1 MNALLWSTLLVP
13 SAWAAA
19 SLARAYTPII
29 AQNRTLSVPSSAPLG
44 RQIIDAAFQSYS
56 IELSSMVDFA
66 GNLSHP
72 NTLSHRLLQ
81 NLFSLSGAHPL
92 IRAGGTTANRAIWVQ
107 NQTAAIIATFSPSSP
122 DQPSALTIGPKF
134 MESFHTFPSGT
145 KYIFGL
151 NFGDGDAGLD
161 QTVLEA
167 AGPVGSLGDSLYA
180 FEIGNEKT
188 SPFPNQNLALTQTGW
203 PGSSRRPTNWTV
215 QAYVTQFLQYA
226 TAIDSSVPN
235 HPLYQAGAFE
245 APRALSNPNH
255 TLWNAE
261 SILYDG
267 IARTGMVKTI
277 AEHDVCIS
285 SRCVRVL
292 LMFGAKRCAWRTVCT
307 WGDEFDFCKSIP
319 YRPPSPS
326 LPNLTLS
333 PPPIKCQGA
342 PLISNVFASALWSI
356 DYVLYVSTLHISRLY
371 FHQGTNYRYSA
382 WQPISTPTADAGVR
396 PLYYG
401 NLFIATAF
409 AGGEKQVAVL
419 INETAFTGYGI
430 YEAGDGRLSGLA
442 VVNLRMW
449 NSTQKA
455 EERPYTAVQV
465 KVPDEKLGNAT
476 VRRLTAPGVEIAGNV
491 TWAGRSVDAEGF
503 LTGTEV
509 VEKIGHGNTVL
520 VGAGEAV
527 LITL

>member
-1 MNALLWSTLLVP
+1 MDS
-13 SAWAAA
+13 
-19 SLARAYTPII
+19 
-29 AQNRTLSVPSSAPLG
+29 NRTLSVPSSAPSG

-72 NTLSHRLLQ
+72 NKLSHQLLQ
-81 NLFSLSGAHPL
+81 NLADASGAHPL
-92 IRAGGTTANRAIWVQ
+92 IRAGGTTANRAIWVP

-151 NFGDGDAGLD
+151 NFGDGEAGLN
-161 QTVLEA
+161 QTLLEA
-167 AGPVGSLGDSLYA
+167 AGPVASLGDSLYA
-180 FEIGNEKT
+180 FEIGNEVD
-188 SPFPNQNLALTQTGW
+188 GW
-203 PGSSRRPTNWTV
+203 PGSSRRPANWTV

-226 TAIDSSVPN
+226 TAIDTSVLRSPRN
-235 HPLYQAGAFE
+235 QSLQPLYQAGAFE
-245 APRALSNPNH
+245 APRGVSNPNH

-267 IARTGMVKTI
+267 IARTGVVKTI
-277 AEHDVCIS
+277 AEHDYMGSACAGAAPVTLQKNLLDHSHMTSLMWYHDYLSNYSVAHGVPYVLGETNSIS
-285 SRCVRVL
+285 
-292 LMFGAKRCAWRTVCT
+292 
-307 WGDEFDFCKSIP
+307 
-319 YRPPSPS
+319 
-326 LPNLTLS
+326 
-333 PPPIKCQGA
+333 CQGA

-382 WQPISTPTADAGVR
+382 WQPLTTNTSIAEVR

-401 NLFIATAF
+401 NLFVAAAL

-419 INETAFTGYGI
+419 VNETAFTAYGI
-430 YEAGDGRLSGLA
+430 YGSDGLSGLA

-449 NSTQKA
+449 NSTQEAGK
-455 EERPYTAVQV
+455 RPYTAV
-465 KVPDEKLGNAT
+465 KVPGGVGGNAT

-491 TWAGRSVDAEGF
+491 TWAGRSVDADGF

-509 VEKIGHGNTVL
+509 VEKIGDGNTVL

>member
-19 SLARAYTPII
+19 SLARASTPII

-180 FEIGNEKT
+180 FEIGNEVD
-188 SPFPNQNLALTQTGW
+188 GW
-203 PGSSRRPTNWTV
+203 PGGSRRPANWTV

-235 HPLYQAGAFE
+235 HSLYQAGAFE

-277 AEHDVCIS
+277 AEHDYMGSACAGAAPVTLQKNLLDHSHMTSLMWYHDYLSNYSVAHGVPYVLGETNSIS
-285 SRCVRVL
+285 
-292 LMFGAKRCAWRTVCT
+292 
-307 WGDEFDFCKSIP
+307 
-319 YRPPSPS
+319 
-326 LPNLTLS
+326 
-333 PPPIKCQGA
+333 CQGA

-382 WQPISTPTADAGVR
+382 WQPITTPTADAGVR

-401 NLFIATAF
+401 NLFIATAL

-419 INETAFTGYGI
+419 INETAFTAYGI
-430 YEAGDGRLSGLA
+430 YDAGDADGRLSALA

-449 NSTQKA
+449 NSTQ
-455 EERPYTAVQV
+455 ETGERPYTAVEV
-465 KVPDEKLGNAT
+465 KVPGGKLGNAT

-509 VEKIGHGNTVL
+509 VEKIGDGNTVL